1 MIANKDALLAILSRH
16 IGRGN
21 GVTAQNVAELLDT
34 YSRNVRT
41 LITELRMD
49 GIAVCGK
56 PETGYYIAA
65 DSEELE
71 ETCQFL
77 RGRALH
83 SLHLEACLRKVPL
96 ADLVGQMRLKT

>member
-1 MIANKDALLAILSRH
+1 MIATKDKLLTILSAH
-16 IGRGN
+16 IGKKN
-21 GVTAQNVAELLDT
+21 GITALNLAEYLDT
-34 YSRNVRT
+34 YARQVRT
-41 LITELRMD
+41 LITELRKD

-65 DSEELE
+65 DAEELE

-83 SLHLEACLRKVPL
+83 SLGLEARLRKVPL